1 MQFCSLEQKAA
12 IQVENILICGHTFA
26 NYHRSVSF
34 INNKK
39 YDVSGKYKDQ
49 GRIATDLKSIRKCS
63 SLQRF
68 FLQGFFWKAIHR
80 SCNIIT

>member
-34 INNKK
+34 INNKNMMFR
-39 YDVSGKYKDQ
+39 VNI
-49 GRIATDLKSIRKCS
+49 RIKE
-63 SLQRF
+63 
-68 FLQGFFWKAIHR
+68 G
-80 SCNIIT
+80 